1 MSNEKK
7 ITVLVVDDSDIIR
20 NSLRNF
26 FQDYNFEVIT
36 CHDGLEGIQK
46 TKEYRPSLIFLD
58 LMMPN
63 FDGVKMLQVIKVL
76 DELKN
81 IPVIVISAN
90 TNRSN
95 VLAAIEAGA
104 ERVISKPLQKDV
116 IIKHVNEILGSEF
129 LSKAKKGKLF
139 TDNENKVI
147 MQQLAKFFLNGFP
160 VKKKFMQDAVASE
173 NKDLLKHVV
182 HELRGEGGSVG
193 YMELSKVAGGL
204 EDHLGGSSIDWDF
217 IKTGCEKIF
226 SIVDQISIEN
236 SSVEK

>member
-1 MSNEKK
+1 MSSEKK

-46 TKEYRPSLIFLD
+46 TKEHRPSLIFLD

-95 VLAAIEAGA
+95 VLASIEAGA

-116 IIKHVNEILGSEF
+116 IIKHVNE
-129 LSKAKKGKLF
+129 
-139 TDNENKVI
+139 
-147 MQQLAKFFLNGFP
+147 
-160 VKKKFMQDAVASE
+160 
-173 NKDLLKHVV
+173 
-182 HELRGEGGSVG
+182 
-193 YMELSKVAGGL
+193 
-204 EDHLGGSSIDWDF
+204 
-217 IKTGCEKIF
+217 
-226 SIVDQISIEN
+226 
-236 SSVEK
+236 

>member
-1 MSNEKK
+1 MNSEKK

-116 IIKHVNEILGSEF
+116 IIKHVNEILGSDF
-129 LSKAKKGKLF
+129 LSKVKKSKPF
-139 TDNENKVI
+139 TEGENKEI
-147 MQQLAKFFLNGFP
+147 LKQLAKFFLNSFP
-160 VKKKFMQDAVASE
+160 VKRKIIQSSVASK
-173 NKDLLKHVV
+173 NRDLLKHAV
-182 HELRGEGGSVG
+182 HELRGEGGSIG
-193 YMELSKVAGGL
+193 YMELSKIAGEL
-204 EDHLGGSSIDWDF
+204 EDHLAGSAIDW
-217 IKTGCEKIF
+217 IYINAGCEKIF
-226 SIVDQISIEN
+226 EIVTQISKEN

>member
-1 MSNEKK
+1 MNSEKK

-46 TKEYRPSLIFLD
+46 TKEYKPSLIFLD

-116 IIKHVNEILGSEF
+116 LIKHVNEILGYEF
-129 LSKAKKGKLF
+129 LSKIKKGKSFSEDESKEML
-139 TDNENKVI
+139 K
-147 MQQLAKFFLNGFP
+147 QLVKFFLNGFP
-160 VKKKFMQDAVASE
+160 AKKKLIDDALASQK
-173 NKDLLKHVV
+173 KDLLKHAV
-182 HELRGEGGSVG
+182 HELRGEGGSIG
-193 YMELSKVAGGL
+193 YMELSKIAGEL
-204 EDHLGGSSIDWDF
+204 EDHLASSKIDWLF
-217 IKTGCEKIF
+217 VTAICKKIF
-226 SIVDQISIEN
+226 DIVAQISIEN
-236 SSVEK
+236 SMVEK